1 VRNAAA
7 SSRAAIRDPTVFATQ
22 TPAESIRSN
31 HDATMTSFIF
41 ALLQQV
47 TAAAPEESAQSG
59 DLLSPNGGLMFW
71 TLIIFLILF
80 AILGKLVFPKITA
93 AVEAR
98 EKALE
103 EAIEG
108 AKRDREEAG
117 RALADQLRQIEAA
130 RLEAQKIIVEG
141 RQVGENLRA
150 QMIEETHQQQQQ
162 MLERARREIEQ
173 EKERAVAELRREAI
187 ELAIAGASKVI
198 EKNLDDQA
206 NRKIVESFLASIPM
220 TETKRG

>member
-1 VRNAAA
+1 
-7 SSRAAIRDPTVFATQ
+7 
-22 TPAESIRSN
+22 
-31 HDATMTSFIF
+31 MTTFIF
-41 ALLQQV
+41 ALLQH
-47 TAAAPEESAQSG
+47 AATGASAIPEEAQPSG
-59 DLLSPNGGLMFW
+59 DLLTPNGGLMFW

-108 AKRDREEAG
+108 AKRDREEAA
-117 RALADQLRQIEAA
+117 RALAEQLKQIEAA

-141 RQVGENLRA
+141 RQTGEKLRTT
-150 QMIEETHQQQQQ
+150 MIEETHQQQQQ
-162 MLERARREIEQ
+162 MLERARREIEA
-173 EKERAVAELRREAI
+173 EKVNAIAEMRRESI

-198 EKNLDDQA
+198 EQNLDEQS
-206 NRKIVESFLASIPM
+206 NRKIVENFLSSIP
-220 TETKRG
+220 TPESRRG

>member
-1 VRNAAA
+1 
-7 SSRAAIRDPTVFATQ
+7 
-22 TPAESIRSN
+22 
-31 HDATMTSFIF
+31 MTFIF
-41 ALLQQV
+41 ALLQHTV
-47 TAAAPEESAQSG
+47 AVPEETAAPSG
-59 DLLSPNGGLMFW
+59 DLLSPAGGLMFW

-103 EAIEG
+103 DAIEG
-108 AKRDREEAG
+108 AKRDREEAAK
-117 RALADQLRQIEAA
+117 ALAEQLQQIEAA
-130 RLEAQKIIVEG
+130 TVEAQKIIVEG
-141 RQVGENLRA
+141 RQTGDKLRA

-173 EKERAVAELRREAI
+173 EKERAIAELRREAI

-206 NRKIVESFLASIPM
+206 NRKIVESFLSSIPIA
-220 TETKRG
+220 ETKRG